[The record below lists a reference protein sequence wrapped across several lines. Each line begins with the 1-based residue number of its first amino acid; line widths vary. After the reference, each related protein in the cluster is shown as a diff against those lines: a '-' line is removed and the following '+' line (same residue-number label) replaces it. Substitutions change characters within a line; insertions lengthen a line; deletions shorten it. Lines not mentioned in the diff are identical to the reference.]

1 MLGKNDLPAGKNDL
15 PAGQDVELRG
25 NFVTLGVRR
34 CPDGAAVIAMGRHDA
49 QELPV
54 LAMVLRPETVMELMR
69 FLVNQED
76 SGAVN

>member
-1 MLGKNDLPAGKNDL
+1 MLGKNDL

-34 CPDGAAVIAMGRHDA
+34 CPDGSAVIAMARHDA
-49 QELPV
+49 PELPV
-54 LAMVLRPETVMELMR
+54 LAMVLRPATVMELMR

-76 SGAVN
+76 IGVVN